1 MALIP
6 VALNAQVKM
15 HSSERVVNSGEKSRA
30 FFDYLRK
37 QVLPIRPSQY
47 DLSNTCN
54 LVCEGCLF
62 FAGSDYEGHVPVTD
76 LGQVDRFF
84 AAEAARG
91 INYAEVAGAEPSL
104 VESKLVVMARH
115 IPRGVIYTNG
125 TRKLTRELDYRLQIS
140 LWGLPEESAKL
151 RGANIFAK
159 QVRNYGND
167 PRAVFVFTVT
177 SQNVNSIPA
186 MARLCADKGLRL
198 SFNHYS
204 PTSDYLNRLGDD
216 QLDRSDYF
224 RFSHSQDNLLLGPSD
239 LARSRALIGEAMEN
253 HPQFILYDPYFSEW
267 VHRPEGLYDIDP
279 TTGIAT
285 NCAARVTSHY
295 RHFHVDLQDAGE
307 VKCCTPNI
315 DCQSCRLYAQS
326 LGSVLQRQTGRSRKG
341 SEFETWIGLW
351 RLWHVLFWGELPA
364 EFDNVQA
371 PVNSRFLPV
380 QMLDHGPIPVAADG
394 ELTQ

>member
-1 MALIP
+1 MD
-6 VALNAQVKM
+6 
-15 HSSERVVNSGEKSRA
+15 SSERGAIEARKARV

-62 FAGSDYEGHVPVTD
+62 FAGSDYQGHVPVTD
-76 LGQVDRFF
+76 LEQVDRFF

-104 VESKLVVMARH
+104 VENKLVVMARH

-125 TRKLTRELDYRLQIS
+125 TRKLTRELNYRLQIS

-159 QVRNYGND
+159 QVRNYGTD
-167 PRAVFVFTVT
+167 PRAIFVFTVT
-177 SQNVNSIPA
+177 GQNVGSIPA
-186 MARLCADKGLRL
+186 MAKMCAEEGLRL

-204 PTSDYLNRLGDD
+204 PTTDYLRDLNDG
-216 QLDRSDYF
+216 QVNRSDYF
-224 RFSHSQDNLLLGPSD
+224 RFSDSQDNLLLSPND
-239 LARSRALIGEAMEN
+239 LARSQALIAEAMERY
-253 HPQFILYDPYFSEW
+253 PQSILYDHAFNVW
-267 VHRPEGLYDIDP
+267 VHRPEGLYSIDP
-279 TTGIAT
+279 ETGIAS

-295 RHFHVDLQDAGE
+295 RHFHVDLQDAGD

-315 DCQSCRLYAQS
+315 DCKACRLYAQS
-326 LGSVLQRQTGRSRKG
+326 LGSILQHQTGRSRRG
-341 SEFETWIGLW
+341 ADFEKWMGLW
-351 RLWHVLFWGELPA
+351 RLWHILFWGELPA
-364 EFDNVQA
+364 LDEVQT

-380 QMLDHGPIPVAADG
+380 RLLDNGPARASSQAVTRQEAN
-394 ELTQ
+394 LSSTT

>member
-1 MALIP
+1 LG
-6 VALNAQVKM
+6 
-15 HSSERVVNSGEKSRA
+15 SSEFVVGQPERTRA

-76 LGQVDRFF
+76 LEQIDRFF

-91 INYAEVAGAEPSL
+91 VNYAEVAGAEPSL
-104 VESKLVVMARH
+104 VESKLVLMSRH

-125 TRKLTRELDYRLQIS
+125 TRKLTRELNYRLQIS

-151 RGANIFAK
+151 RGADIFAK

-167 PRAVFVFTVT
+167 PRAIFVYTIT
-177 SQNVNSIPA
+177 SQNVNSIPE

-204 PTSDYLNRLGDD
+204 PTGDYLNRLSDEKI
-216 QLDRSDYF
+216 DRSDYF
-224 RFSHSQDNLLLGPSD
+224 RFSDSQDNLLLGPSD
-239 LARSRALIGEAMEN
+239 LARSQALIGEAMEN
-253 HPQFILYDPYFSEW
+253 YPQFILYNHHFNQW
-267 VHRPEGLYDIDP
+267 VHRAEGLYDIDP

-285 NCAARVTSHY
+285 NCAARVTPSY

-326 LGSVLQRQTGRSRKG
+326 LGSILQHRTGRSRKG
-341 SEFETWIGLW
+341 GDFDTWMGLW
-351 RLWHVLFWGELPA
+351 RLWHLLFWGDLPA
-364 EFDNVQA
+364 EFDNA
-371 PVNSRFLPV
+371 KTPANSPFIPAR
-380 QMLDHGPIPVAADG
+380 PIEGIAVSPLG
-394 ELTQ
+394 

>member
-1 MALIP
+1 MDSLEYDAKD
-6 VALNAQVKM
+6 AGSAR
-15 HSSERVVNSGEKSRA
+15 E
-30 FFDYLRK
+30 FFAYLRK

-62 FAGSDYEGHVPVTD
+62 FAGSDYQGHVPVTD
-76 LGQVDRFF
+76 LDQVDRFF

-140 LWGLPEESAKL
+140 LWGLPAESAKL
-151 RGANIFAK
+151 RGADIFAK
-159 QVRNYGND
+159 QVRNYGCD
-167 PRAVFVFTVT
+167 PRAIFVFTVT
-177 SQNVNSIPA
+177 GQNVNSIPA
-186 MARLCADKGLRL
+186 MARLCADNGLRL

-204 PTSDYLNRLGDD
+204 PTSDYLDRLEGDPMAN
-216 QLDRSDYF
+216 SEYF
-224 RFSHSQDNLLLGPSD
+224 RFSHSLDNLLLTPDD
-239 LARSRALIGEAMEN
+239 LACSRTLIGEAMEN
-253 HPQFILYDPYFSEW
+253 YPQCVLYDPHFSDW
-267 VHRPEGLYDIDP
+267 VHQPEGLYDIDP
-279 TTGIAT
+279 TTNIAT
-285 NCAARVTSHY
+285 NCAARVTPHY

-326 LGSVLQRQTGRSRKG
+326 LGSVLQRQTGRARKG
-341 SEFETWIGLW
+341 PEFETWIGLW
-351 RLWHVLFWGELPA
+351 KLWHVLFWGELPD
-364 EFDNVQA
+364 EFNTQT
-371 PVNSRFLPV
+371 PMNSRFLPV
-380 QMLDHGPIPVAADG
+380 RMLEASLSTAS
-394 ELTQ
+394 